1 MFRIVSIGN
10 SFECPSAICLQHRLP
25 SKYERCFLYQI
36 VVATTTTTTN
46 GSKEERTTTIFCP
59 HLLLL
64 LLLPRANVVKISG
77 DNFLEAAYNRI
88 VPFHIRTRESLL

>member
-36 VVATTTTTTN
+36 VVA
-46 GSKEERTTTIFCP
+46 
-59 HLLLL
+59 
-64 LLLPRANVVKISG
+64 RASYNDDKWLQGGKNNNNILSAS
-77 DNFLEAAYNRI
+77 AAAAAS
-88 VPFHIRTRESLL
+88 P